1 MGFVKEFTTFL
12 YQNGIIKFGDFTLAS
27 GKKSSYYVDL
37 RLVPSYPHKF
47 REMVKYLESEIAQ
60 NIGLEKFDSIVS
72 VPTGGLVIAS
82 ALAIETV
89 KPLIYVRSKP
99 KDYGTSK
106 LVEGKIH
113 DGMNVIMIDDVAT
126 TGGSVVNAIK
136 SLKEM
141 NISIKDAYV
150 IVNRMEG
157 AKEALAE
164 LGVKMHSLLD
174 ILQITKI
181 LYEQNIIDKDILEK
195 VEKQINKWVLA
206 AQTNAF
212 QSSFRYNSDS
222 SLQPLNFDS
231 AYFKTNWK

>member
-1 MGFVKEFTTFL
+1 MEFVKEFATFL
-12 YQNGIIKFGDFTLAS
+12 HEKGIIKFGDFTLAS

-37 RLVPSYPHKF
+37 RLVPSYPIEF
-47 REMVKYLESEIAQ
+47 RKMVKYLENEITED
-60 NIGLEKFDSIVS
+60 IGLDNFDSIVS

-106 LVEGKIH
+106 SVEGEIH
-113 DGMNVIMIDDVAT
+113 DGMNVVMIDDVAT

-136 SLKEM
+136 SLKEV

-157 AKEALAE
+157 ADEALSE
-164 LGVKMHSLLD
+164 LDVKMHSILN
-174 ILQITKI
+174 ILQITEA
-181 LYEQNIIDKDILEK
+181 LYEQNIIEKNILEK
-195 VEKQINKWVLA
+195 VKNQISK
-206 AQTNAF
+206 
-212 QSSFRYNSDS
+212 
-222 SLQPLNFDS
+222 
-231 AYFKTNWK
+231 